1 MQHVADQS
9 AQADGQAHARILAV
23 ALGGEVVVAATG
35 ADGTKRGGAV
45 EEGLVD
51 GAGVIVESTGDL
63 QVRDHGAGA
72 DGGGLVDDH
81 GQGIESLTGQLI
93 GLGILGDAV
102 RLAQRVELGSQL
114 GTIGGGKLGQF
125 EAGARLGLGR
135 TAGFG
140 KQSGHLVGADLVEL
154 VDLAQHTFDVRQTES
169 TVEAFGQL
177 AVVGMHGGL
186 GQAVCAQLF
195 QGGNHDQRQL
205 HLIVVRQV
213 ARTNHVDVGLHEL
226 AEAALLRTLTA
237 PDLLNLPTLEREGQ
251 RTRVLDH
258 IPAQRNGQIE
268 MQTQTVL
275 NRSVGF
281 VTDLLQTGKQVDLLA
296 GLAFFQ
302 QRSAGFHR
310 SRLNADEA
318 VELKNLTKRID
329 APLATKSI

>member
-1 MQHVADQS
+1 MRAGGVQHVADQS

-140 KQSGHLVGADLVEL
+140 K
-154 VDLAQHTFDVRQTES
+154 
-169 TVEAFGQL
+169 
-177 AVVGMHGGL
+177 
-186 GQAVCAQLF
+186 
-195 QGGNHDQRQL
+195 
-205 HLIVVRQV
+205 
-213 ARTNHVDVGLHEL
+213 
-226 AEAALLRTLTA
+226 
-237 PDLLNLPTLEREGQ
+237 
-251 RTRVLDH
+251 
-258 IPAQRNGQIE
+258 
-268 MQTQTVL
+268 
-275 NRSVGF
+275 
-281 VTDLLQTGKQVDLLA
+281 
-296 GLAFFQ
+296 
-302 QRSAGFHR
+302 
-310 SRLNADEA
+310 
-318 VELKNLTKRID
+318 
-329 APLATKSI
+329 

>member
-1 MQHVADQS
+1 
-9 AQADGQAHARILAV
+9 
-23 ALGGEVVVAATG
+23 
-35 ADGTKRGGAV
+35 
-45 EEGLVD
+45 
-51 GAGVIVESTGDL
+51 
-63 QVRDHGAGA
+63 
-72 DGGGLVDDH
+72 
-81 GQGIESLTGQLI
+81 
-93 GLGILGDAV
+93 
-102 RLAQRVELGSQL
+102 
-114 GTIGGGKLGQF
+114 
-125 EAGARLGLGR
+125 
-135 TAGFG
+135 
-140 KQSGHLVGADLVEL
+140 
-154 VDLAQHTFDVRQTES
+154 
-169 TVEAFGQL
+169 
-177 AVVGMHGGL
+177 MHGGL
-186 GQAVCAQLF
+186 GRAVCAQLF

-296 GLAFFQ
+296 GLAFFSKEAPVSTALVSMPMKPLSSKTL
-302 QRSAGFHR
+302 RSVSITRCSTTR
-310 SRLNADEA
+310 SEGSHSGNPD
-318 VELKNLTKRID
+318 ID